1 MMDEST
7 PFSPYNGCIG
17 NPFSPY
23 NGCIESMNETEWP
36 GLCREFEQARDE
48 AAAFRWGDK
57 VQRIKNLATTIET
70 MEKMIA
76 LLHYEKRQT
85 IHEVVFFGERGTAS
99 RLARE
104 MNISRQRV
112 SDVSQKAAYERL
124 AGMHPLQERVAS
136 QVQ

>member
-1 MMDEST
+1 VMDE
-7 PFSPYNGCIG
+7 P

-23 NGCIESMNETEWP
+23 NGCIDTMNETEWP

>member
-1 MMDEST
+1 VMDEPT
-7 PFSPYNGCIG
+7 PFSPYNGCIK
-17 NPFSPY
+17 
-23 NGCIESMNETEWP
+23 EMNQTVWP
-36 GLCREFEQARDE
+36 ELCREFEKARDE
-48 AAAFRWGDK
+48 AVAFRWNDR

-85 IHEVVFFGERGTAS
+85 IHEFVFFGERGTAS

-104 MNISRQRV
+104 LNISRQRV

-124 AGMHPLQERVAS
+124 AGMHPLQEKVAS
-136 QVQ
+136 EVQ